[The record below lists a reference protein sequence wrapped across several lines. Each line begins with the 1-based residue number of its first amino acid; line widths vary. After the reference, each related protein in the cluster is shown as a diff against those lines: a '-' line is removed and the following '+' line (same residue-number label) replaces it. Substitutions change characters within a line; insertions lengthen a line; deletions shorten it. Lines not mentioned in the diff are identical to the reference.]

1 MSATV
6 DVELGG
12 FVVRVDFLD
21 RVEELGRLIPFPL
34 IPTTVSVVEQAKGFD
49 QIRIGLVVMKIEN
62 LVDPDWFGFSFYDYI
77 VDLSRSVGRLDR
89 IVGKL
94 PNENVVAVLLAGALD
109 AGGQD
114 HTVSDYRV
122 VHPFG

>member
-21 RVEELGRLIPFPL
+21 RVEELGRLIPFPI

-62 LVDPDWFGFSFYDYI
+62 LVDPDRFGFSFTI
-77 VDLSRSVGRLDR
+77 
-89 IVGKL
+89 
-94 PNENVVAVLLAGALD
+94 
-109 AGGQD
+109 
-114 HTVSDYRV
+114 T
-122 VHPFG
+122 